1 MRDMPAFLKI
11 CARICLRYAKICRS
25 TGSKCQPLD
34 TTTYEGNFKAIF
46 FLEIFAEIFLFVLL
60 DWNLGEIF
68 RILMLG
74 NLIKS
79 ICCLFCMNAAEEVH
93 RFYGSFQLRRKGGRM
108 CLNYQFLSFWLQN
121 PLELAAMQMWAKS
134 NAGLS
139 SVSSISEQC
148 KM

>member
-34 TTTYEGNFKAIF
+34 MTTYEGNFF
-46 FLEIFAEIFLFVLL
+46 GNFLSWNICRNILVCFARLEP
-60 DWNLGEIF
+60 GEIF

-79 ICCLFCMNAAEEVH
+79 ICCLFCMNATEEVH

-121 PLELAAMQMWAKS
+121 PLELAAMQMWAES